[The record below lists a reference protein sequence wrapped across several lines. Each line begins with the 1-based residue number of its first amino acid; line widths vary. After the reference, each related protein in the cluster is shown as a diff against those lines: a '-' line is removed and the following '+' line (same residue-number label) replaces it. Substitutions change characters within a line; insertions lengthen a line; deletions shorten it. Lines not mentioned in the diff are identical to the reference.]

1 MDNDSDMTINN
12 GDRPSTK
19 KQPSPPTHELKY
31 ARTRDE
37 NTSSVLS
44 AEEIAAIREQARL
57 KVRNE
62 MKDREHAVLLDKYVE
77 EERQA
82 LIPEEEMCEIF
93 LNLAPHST
101 YIMLDGKQY
110 HHDNWYR
117 VKRSVYSVL
126 VEQINRGWA
135 HDEQTQVT
143 DAKGRRRWRP
153 PPGIGFTNFA
163 TRVGPWGEDRNLVM
177 GSPEAAA
184 LVQRGI

>member
-1 MDNDSDMTINN
+1 MSISN
-12 GDRPSTK
+12 GDRPNTTNRP
-19 KQPSPPTHELKY
+19 QTPPARELKY
-31 ARTRDE
+31 ARQRDDL
-37 NTSSVLS
+37 SSVLS
-44 AEEIAAIREQARL
+44 EKEIEAIREQARL

-62 MKDREHAVLLDKYVE
+62 LKDKQHAQLLDQFVD

-101 YIMLDGKQY
+101 YIMLDGKQF

-117 VKRSVYSVL
+117 VKRSVFCVL
-126 VEQINRGWA
+126 SEQMNRGWA

-153 PPGIGFTNFA
+153 PSGIGFNNFSG
-163 TRVGPWGEDRNLVM
+163 RVGPWGEDRNLVM

-184 LVQRGI
+184 LVQRGL